1 MAGVYDTHCHLND
14 NIYIENEISSS
25 EMASEAKKSGVDIIN
40 NVGYDIKS
48 SKVALVQAQKNK
60 HVWALVGI
68 HPTHAHFFTDEAYN
82 TLEIL
87 ANADK
92 VVGIG
97 ETGLDYSRG
106 SEYKN
111 QQINGFVKQV
121 KLAKKMDLPLMLH
134 VRDIEGSNE
143 AYQDVLAV
151 LKKEKYHKAV
161 LHAFN
166 ESLEVAEMFID
177 KGILISING
186 QVTRDK
192 NLKKVVKDLPMN
204 SIVVESDAPYDTPK
218 PYNKKTNAPKYLPLV
233 VEAIANIKKMSR
245 SDVAE
250 ITRDNAFRLFFP
262 KK

>member
-25 EMASEAKKSGVDIIN
+25 EMAAEAKKSGVDIIN

-60 HVWALVGI
+60 NVWALVGI
-68 HPTHAHFFTDEAYN
+68 HPTHAHFFTEEAYN
-82 TLEIL
+82 TLEII

-106 SEYKN
+106 TEYKT
-111 QQINGFVKQV
+111 QQIAGFIKHV

-134 VRDIEGSNE
+134 VRDTQGSTD
-143 AYQDVLAV
+143 AYDDALAI
-151 LKKEKYHKAV
+151 LQKEKYFKGV

-166 ESLEVAEMFID
+166 EKIEVAQKFID

-233 VEAIANIKKMSR
+233 VEAIANIKKMNR
-245 SDVAE
+245 SDIAE
-250 ITRDNAFRLFFP
+250 ITRENAMRVFFP